1 MTETEQAFLEY
12 FDGIKAAHKD
22 PPAGLTREERRAW
35 SDYVDARYII
45 GTAAIDALP
54 AAEPE
59 AGVAKAFCGAIET
72 RTAYGNLDGNLDLI
86 MDALLTAMS
95 APLRAIAAELRALTE
110 NPPLPAHVIGESPG
124 VNLGHA

>member
-1 MTETEQAFLEY
+1 MTKTEQALFEY
-12 FDGIKAAHKD
+12 LDGVKACGED
-22 PPAGLTREERRAW
+22 PPAGLTREEWRAW

-45 GTAAIDALP
+45 GTAAIDALS
-54 AAEPE
+54 ATEPE
-59 AGVAKAFCGAIET
+59 AGVAKAFCRAIEG
-72 RTAYGNLDGNLDLI
+72 RTAYGNLDGNFDLI

-95 APLRAIAAELRALTE
+95 EPLRAIAAEIRALTE